1 MWRYK
6 KVHSYIICHDQKIAD
21 KSTLNRFLPN
31 PQWVMV
37 GNNKFT
43 SGIIARKL
51 KKNIEN
57 HPYLVAYTAF
67 FSLVHNGFI
76 EDNEYYAVVEY
87 DIKVSQNFKENVS
100 IYLYPNSIIGFIPY
114 DIRHPLFMGPGTE
127 LLQSAIKEV
136 YGLDVKNI
144 IYNEIARNRTL
155 WCATS
160 NCVISGKDLK
170 DFVNWF
176 DPLIPHF
183 HKNPMAAHFPER
195 SLRIFQALNNIDSIC
210 LKNILQHEQRK
221 SHGIEY
227 FLH

>member
-57 HPYLVAYTAF
+57 HPYLVAYTAWHC
-67 FSLVHNGFI
+67 LVHNGFI

-87 DIKVSQNFKENVS
+87 DVKVSPNFTKEVS
-100 IYLYPNSIIGFIPY
+100 QYMRPGLVIGFIPFTV
-114 DIRHPLFMGPGTE
+114 DHVLFMGQGTE

-136 YGLDVKNI
+136 YGLNVRDI
-144 IYNEIARNRTL
+144 IYNEIAKNRRI
-155 WCATS
+155 WCSTS
-160 NCVISGKDLK
+160 NCVIYGKDMI

-176 DPLIPHF
+176 DKLIPHF
-183 HKNPMAAHFPER
+183 KRNPMAAHYPER
-195 SLRIFQALNNIDSIC
+195 AIRIFQAINNIEPMC
-210 LKNILQHEQRK
+210 ILNVFKHEQKK
-221 SHGIEY
+221 SHGIE
-227 FLH
+227 FAIH

>member
-76 EDNEYYAVVEY
+76 EDDEYYFLAEY
-87 DIKVSQNFKENVS
+87 DIKVSPNFTQSVS
-100 IYLYPNSIIGFIPY
+100 AYLYPNSIIGFIPFSVNH
-114 DIRHPLFMGPGTE
+114 ILFMGKGTE

-136 YGLDVKNI
+136 YGLNTNDI

-155 WCATS
+155 WNSTS
-160 NCVISGKDLK
+160 NCVIYGKNLRE
-170 DFVNWF
+170 FVNWF
-176 DPLIPHF
+176 DPLIPYF
-183 HKNPMAAHFPER
+183 KRNPMAAHYPER
-195 SLRIFQALNNIDSIC
+195 AIRIFAAIQNIEQIC
-210 LKNILQHEQRK
+210 IKNILFHEQKK

-227 FLH
+227 FYH